1 MRISEYF
8 QSIFGLKLIHHI
20 DDFQK
25 VFSQEMRNSYRAL
38 IPSAGLPDP
47 VGSVEQIQIPSDEST
62 RAIPARLY
70 RPLDTDSSKK
80 LPMVLFIHGGGFV
93 SGDLDTHDV
102 LVRAICNGVRAIVVS
117 VDYRLAPEFP
127 FPSGLEDSY
136 TALQWMS
143 REAETFNGDNKR
155 IAVAGDSAG
164 ANFAAIMAILAREIG
179 DVKLVAQWLMYPTT
193 LDKTNTESWVKF
205 GDIYFPTKAVMSGVK
220 KSYIPEGILPSHPFL
235 APLLGNLK
243 YLPPALLQVG
253 GLDPLQDENILYSEA
268 LKKAGV
274 DAQVFVYE
282 NQQHGFIQFYK
293 DKVQHPKGEEAL
305 KVGLEFLN
313 NHLNKK

>member
-8 QSIFGLKLIHHI
+8 QSIFGSPFIHHI

-25 VFSQEMRNSYRAL
+25 SFAQEMRSSYRAL
-38 IPSAGLPDP
+38 IPSAGTPDP
-47 VGSVEQIQIPSDEST
+47 VASVEQILIPSDESS
-62 RAIPARLY
+62 RSIPARLY
-70 RPLDTDSSKK
+70 KPLGPDLSKK

-102 LVRAICNGVRAIVVS
+102 LVRAICNGVQAVVVS

-136 TALQWMS
+136 RALQWMS
-143 REAETFNGDNKR
+143 SEADTLNGDNTR

-193 LDKTNTESWVKF
+193 LDETNTESWKKF
-205 GDIYFPTKAVMSGVK
+205 GDNYFPTKAVMSGVRK
-220 KSYIPEGILPSHPFL
+220 AYIPENVSPSHAYL
-235 APLLGNLK
+235 APLFADLK
-243 YLPPALLQVG
+243 SLPPALLQVG
-253 GLDPLQDENILYSEA
+253 GLDPLQDENVLYAEA
-268 LKKAGV
+268 LRKAGG
-274 DAQVFVYE
+274 DAQVIIYE

-293 DKVQHPKGEEAL
+293 DKVQHPQGEEAL
-305 KVGLEFLN
+305 KVGLDFLN
-313 NHLNKK
+313 SYLNN